1 MNTVHR
7 EKHKYG
13 RSCPVSGVSESAHK
27 NTGFYI
33 FSPTFPAPNA
43 LKISHK
49 LPHST
54 PLKSTRI
61 VLLRDLPPPPGQKLI
76 RQSRRNTGLY
86 IFSPTFP
93 APNALKI
100 SHKLPHST
108 PFKSTT
114 IVLLRDL
121 PPSPGTKTDSLK
133 STKHWFVRFC
143 GEAKF
148 FCKYVSKSRILFS
161 RFKNISA
168 LLCPKH
174 RSCQNT
180 KNPSIRY
187 QRNR

>member
-1 MNTVHR
+1 MVDHVLFLVYLKVLTKTLVFTFFPPLSLHR
-7 EKHKYG
+7 M
-13 RSCPVSGVSESAHK
+13 RSKFHINCPIV
-27 NTGFYI
+27 
-33 FSPTFPAPNA
+33 P
-43 LKISHK
+43 
-49 LPHST
+49 